1 MKMLFRMKM
10 IQTFCVY
17 VISSFS
23 LALSKVNITV
33 KKEENGNFV
42 VCVVRGNPPP
52 EIWWEKCN
60 ITKTATTCESLKN
73 LTAKKRI
80 SNKSHVYS
88 SSMVLDT
95 SREHVVNCV
104 AKNLFWTKTGSY
116 LYKFDNDK
124 TEG

>member
-1 MKMLFRMKM
+1 M

-73 LTAKKRI
+73 LTAKKGI